1 MKKKKK
7 FCIYS
12 VFLCENL
19 TVGMNFI
26 YTFNLQVEVYI
37 SFVAEGLE
45 DVVNGRTQITTHPP

>member
-1 MKKKKK
+1 MEKKKKVLYLQ
-7 FCIYS
+7 C
-12 VFLCENL
+12 FLCENL

-45 DVVNGRTQITTHPP
+45 DVNGRTQITTHPP